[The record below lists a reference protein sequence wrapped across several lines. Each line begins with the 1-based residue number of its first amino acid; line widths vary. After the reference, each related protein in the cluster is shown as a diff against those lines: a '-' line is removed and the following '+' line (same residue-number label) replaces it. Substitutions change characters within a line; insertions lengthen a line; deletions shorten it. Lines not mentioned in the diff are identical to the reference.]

1 MSRNKILIRTGSIPI
16 SDTMLVRLAKELSK
30 NMYCS

>member
-1 MSRNKILIRTGSIPI
+1 MNRNKILIRTGSIPI
-16 SDTMLVRLAKELSK
+16 SDTMRVRLAKELSK

>member
-1 MSRNKILIRTGSIPI
+1 MSRNKILIHTGSTLL
-16 SDTMLVRLAKELSK
+16 SDTMRVRLAKELSK